1 VTIVGGGMITHDQI
15 LPSIAH
21 LRRLGEVGR
30 IVVAAR
36 HTTPLRALQASP
48 DLQGA
53 FPDLEFT
60 PFPPLSEPSD
70 RSFHDAG
77 ATVIARQEARQI
89 VIVAV
94 PDAAH
99 YGLVMEAL
107 RADQHVICVKPLVQ
121 RHEQALEIAAL
132 ARERGLFV
140 GVEYH
145 KRLDRRALV
154 AKRHYAEGRFGAFVM
169 GEARLHEPY
178 GYRHSNF
185 QNWFTP
191 DQADPFTY
199 VGCHYVDLVQ
209 FITGLRPSAVSVEA
223 VRRRFPNGN
232 EGYLWSSAR
241 VRYAND
247 ALLTV
252 TNALGYPDE
261 AAGSNDQ
268 GLVMYCEGPAGT
280 GMIHHDDHERGVR
293 YSYIDAAGG
302 ARYRYVSPDYFR
314 LVPWGGPGL
323 RPVGYG
329 YDSIAALVAAVRDV
343 EAAGAGVDEAV
354 GLQRRREKLAEID
367 EAGLV
372 ATAGNS
378 ADNERVIEAARASLA
393 AAGATVRIPS

>member
-1 VTIVGGGMITHDQI
+1 MITHDQV

-21 LRRLGEVGR
+21 LRRLGQVGR
-30 IVVAAR
+30 ITVAAR
-36 HTTPLRALQASP
+36 HSGTMRTLLESADLRT
-48 DLQGA
+48 A
-53 FPDLEFT
+53 FPDLDVT
-60 PFPPLSEPSD
+60 PFPALSEPAG
-70 RSFHDAG
+70 RSHPDAG
-77 ATVIARQEARQI
+77 ATVIRRQAKRQI

-99 YGLVMEAL
+99 YDLVMEAL

-121 RHEQALEIAAL
+121 HHEQAREIASF

-145 KRLDRRALV
+145 KRFDRRALV
-154 AKRHYAEGRFGAFVM
+154 AKRQYADGRFGEFVM

-178 GYRHSNF
+178 AYRHSNF
-185 QNWFTP
+185 QNWFTI

-209 FITGLRPSAVSVEA
+209 FITGLRPATVSVEA

-252 TNALGYPDE
+252 TNALGYPDD

-268 GLVMYCEGPAGT
+268 GLVMYCEGPGAT

-293 YSYIDAAGG
+293 YSYVDSSGG

-314 LVPWGGPGL
+314 LVPWDGPGL
-323 RPVGYG
+323 APIGYG
-329 YDSIAALVAAVRDV
+329 YDSIAALVGAVRGV
-343 EAAGAGVDEAV
+343 EAAAAGADEGAA
-354 GLQRRREKLAEID
+354 LPRRRACLHRID
-367 EAGLV
+367 AAGLL
-372 ATAGNS
+372 ATAANS
-378 ADNERVIEAARASLA
+378 DDNERVIEAARESLA
-393 AAGATVRIPS
+393 RGGATVEV